1 MCTTKISFIVIL
13 SQTTFLWELVNIAI
27 RYFGYILINVLNIP
41 QISNYNTVYYIFIW
55 SPYFVYLMLQFLC
68 LVVSN

>member
-55 SPYFVYLMLQFLC
+55 SP
-68 LVVSN
+68 